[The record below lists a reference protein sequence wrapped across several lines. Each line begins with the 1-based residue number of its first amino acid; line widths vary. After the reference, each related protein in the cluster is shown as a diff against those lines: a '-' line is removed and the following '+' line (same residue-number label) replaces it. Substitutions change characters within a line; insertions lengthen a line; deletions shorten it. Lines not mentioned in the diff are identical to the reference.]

1 MTSKKS
7 VTLWLDRLQE
17 GDSSAIQGIWD
28 RYFRRL
34 VGIARKKLRGM
45 PRRVSDEEDVALSAL
60 NSFFQGAEQG
70 RFPQLDD
77 RDNLWRLL
85 VLITAR
91 KAYQL
96 RLHQG
101 RQKRGGNAVLGE
113 SALRGGGTSDSNE
126 AGLEQILGPEP
137 TPQFAAQIAD
147 ECRKLLAGLSDAE
160 LRSVAE
166 WKLQGFTN
174 EEIASKLGCAARS
187 VERKLRVIRSLWGH
201 SQEETEH

>member
-34 VGIARKKLRGM
+34 VGLARKKLRGM

-96 RLHQG
+96 RLYQG

-113 SALRGGGTSDSNE
+113 SALRGGSTYDSNE

-147 ECRKLLAGLSDAE
+147 ECRKLLAGLS
-160 LRSVAE
+160 RC
-166 WKLQGFTN
+166 FF
-174 EEIASKLGCAARS
+174 
-187 VERKLRVIRSLWGH
+187 
-201 SQEETEH
+201 